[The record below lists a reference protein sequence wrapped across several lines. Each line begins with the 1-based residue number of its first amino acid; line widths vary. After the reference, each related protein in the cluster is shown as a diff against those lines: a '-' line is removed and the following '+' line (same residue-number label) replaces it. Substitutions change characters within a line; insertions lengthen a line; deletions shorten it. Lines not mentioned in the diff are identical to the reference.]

1 MKHLEKIKPHV
12 TKNAPTY
19 TGVFAALIVFKLAFL
34 AGGLFVLVLQ
44 NAKILANNNK
54 NKEIL
59 EKAEKKAEA
68 VIEPVKKKT
77 KKVVKKVENKVAE
90 ATENK

>member
-19 TGVFAALIVFKLAFL
+19 TGVFAALVVFKLAFL
-34 AGGLFVLVLQ
+34 AGGLFVLALQ
-44 NAKILANNNK
+44 NAKALANNNK
-54 NKEIL
+54 SKEIL
-59 EKAEKKAEA
+59 DKVEDKAEE

-77 KKVVKKVENKVAE
+77 KKIAKKVENKVAE